1 MTLCQNI
8 CKRLFCCRSS
18 AEGRSYWDTDKAIM
32 LIHALAA
39 SKLNDRN
46 FCFFKWFGITSRMPP
61 PTGKYSNTAISGFLK
76 ACFSAVLGSNW
87 CLNCSVSPKVEKHH
101 CLVKWW
107 GLKARASEGFLI
119 KRVFS
124 IKNIYARVTES
135 GRVQAIPL
143 VCYIYYVK
151 LA

>member
-32 LIHALAA
+32 LIHALRLQNLMTVTFVF
-39 SKLNDRN
+39 LNGLELLAE
-46 FCFFKWFGITSRMPP
+46 CHLQLV
-61 PTGKYSNTAISGFLK
+61 NTAISGFLK